1 MNITKIQ
8 DVYEDH
14 ENVFIIQEYCKGG
27 ELHSRIGKRHYS
39 ERTVSPHPKCCLKL
53 LHHAG
58 DACSKAKLPNG
69 VMYGSSSTGHADSG
83 LLQGTSGQNF
93 LQPVLTLSKMISLL
107 TKPLS
112 FFSMQVASYMRA
124 VLRTLAQCHS
134 HRILHRD
141 IKPGN
146 FMLLDDGEL
155 SPLTAIDFGL
165 AVPFDPEN
173 LPRTDLGLEGTPW

>member
-1 MNITKIQ
+1 ML
-8 DVYEDH
+8 
-14 ENVFIIQEYCKGG
+14 F
-27 ELHSRIGKRHYS
+27 
-39 ERTVSPHPKCCLKL
+39 
-53 LHHAG
+53 
-58 DACSKAKLPNG
+58 
-69 VMYGSSSTGHADSG
+69 
-83 LLQGTSGQNF
+83 
-93 LQPVLTLSKMISLL
+93 SL
-107 TKPLS
+107 
-112 FFSMQVASYMRA
+112 QVASYMRA